1 MVTAE
6 DKGGSLK
13 GTASTKNEKCIL
25 KQRTSKVI
33 KLKAYR
39 TYLMMIIFLHCFE
52 SLKLHGVIS
61 SL

>member
-39 TYLMMIIFLHCFE
+39 TYVDDDYIPALF
-52 SLKLHGVIS
+52 
-61 SL
+61 